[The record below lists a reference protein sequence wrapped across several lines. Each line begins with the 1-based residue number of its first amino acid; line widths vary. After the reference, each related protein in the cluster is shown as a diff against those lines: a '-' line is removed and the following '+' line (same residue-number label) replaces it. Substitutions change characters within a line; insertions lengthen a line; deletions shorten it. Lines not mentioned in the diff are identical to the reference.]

1 MQCICGGPS
10 SWVRLPKLSKLASPP
25 TCWKASASLFRK
37 RARVKPICTC
47 DFCDGVVYFLTSAEG
62 IIRLIEASGD
72 AELLARLG
80 MCNRRLCINVFHS
93 GVERLCVASVSSH
106 AVGLTL
112 SMTFQQMGCGQLALK
127 ICGSACG
134 NHIYF
139 GQGGGTVVRKESLP
153 FIRAAANLALRFKE
167 ANIHIDAHAGV
178 RAPGRFVAKNCSQAR
193 AKAILRE
200 LISYGAD
207 ANRITFTAWGK
218 DISSIWGESDER
230 VARAEVYVQ
239 IAGAEFP
246 ERPAYYSKAVSGS
259 SSLHHGADEVGDE
272 FGFDSFLHSDPESL
286 MLFLPAATGFQL
298 VSVLNS
304 A

>member
-139 GQGGGTVVRKESLP
+139 GQGGGTVVRKE
-153 FIRAAANLALRFKE
+153 
-167 ANIHIDAHAGV
+167 GV

-207 ANRITFTAWGK
+207 
-218 DISSIWGESDER
+218 DIWGESDER